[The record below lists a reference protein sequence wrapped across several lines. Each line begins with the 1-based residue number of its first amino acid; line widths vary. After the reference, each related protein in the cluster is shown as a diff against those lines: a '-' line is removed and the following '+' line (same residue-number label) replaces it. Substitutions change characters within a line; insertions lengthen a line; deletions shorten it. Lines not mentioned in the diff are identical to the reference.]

1 MIGKT
6 SAGTSA
12 KEERTVTAGTG
23 QTVVTPSNGKLLSKV
38 TINPTPSQAKIAT
51 PSAAQ
56 QTIKPDSGKL
66 LSQVLVNA
74 VPDSEKKGLY
84 VWKKSAKSGKE
95 GTLSFTWL
103 GHQSGTGG
111 CTIYQIASAD
121 IDLSQLTEGDFVG
134 HITGSIQNGAIASIT
149 FKESGQADVYSPSA
163 GSTISCTYEYDNV
176 NYTVK
181 IYGFYNND
189 YNWSDITLKSEETF
203 LDFVVSDNASAYP
216 DGGSQG
222 GYWYEKVVE
231 GADLLG
237 AMGFTKMAV
246 DTFTFS
252 SRTALS
258 IFLNH
263 SLGEKP
269 KFAMIMSSNTP
280 TAASDANLALALEC
294 TNNSAYYTAIR
305 MLNSSSKTYMAAY
318 SVSDARTTDT
328 IAFLGGS
335 YGGTTYFTAGVKYTL
350 ITMA

>member
-103 GHQSGTGG
+103 GHQSGTGSY
-111 CTIYQIASAD
+111 TIYQIASAD

-134 HITGSIQNGAIASIT
+134 HITESIQNGAIASIT

-216 DGGSQG
+216 DGAAQG

-231 GADLLG
+231 GADLIQSFG
-237 AMGFTKMAV
+237 YTKYAIDKFTLSSEIAV
-246 DTFTFS
+246 KYNTCY
-252 SRTALS
+252 
-258 IFLNH
+258 INH

-269 KFAMIMSSNTP
+269 SFAFLTSVGVNTDYRV
-280 TAASDANLALALEC
+280 TGGLTKILTGSTNSQAKRGFYLDSGCESEESLYGLSILDA
-294 TNNSAYYTAIR
+294 TRVSYDSGNS
-305 MLNSSSKTYMAAY
+305 TYMAK
-318 SVSDARTTDT
+318 
-328 IAFLGGS
+328 
-335 YGGTTYFTAGVKYTL
+335 GVEYTL